1 MIIYKFLL
9 YTYIIVH
16 CQLSSYMHLLLSM
29 LSRMLCTVQ
38 EYYSFYISNVIA
50 FRINSTRSL
59 PVCNLK
65 ELFAGHHE
73 NISLNN
79 SFSGSTH
86 GHMHVHIIMIMIL
99 DSKRAM
105 CIFRLYFWF
114 YELCRII
121 YSGLCLSLVS
131 LYNNK
136 TYKQGNLQLSG

>member
-1 MIIYKFLL
+1 MIIYISFY

-16 CQLSSYMHLLLSM
+16 CQLSSYMHLLLPCC
-29 LSRMLCTVQ
+29 RECYVQ
-38 EYYSFYISNVIA
+38 FKSTIYSFYISNVIA
-50 FRINSTRSL
+50 FRMNSTRSL

-79 SFSGSTH
+79 SFSANTH
-86 GHMHVHIIMIMIL
+86 GHMHVYIIMIMIL

-136 TYKQGNLQLSG
+136 TYKQGNL